1 MMFLYRRCLLAG
13 TLGLLV
19 SVALL
24 AQGQQAKP
32 SQKSG
37 TTIGPAVQ
45 EGSPAYQ
52 VGYHR
57 GVRDRSAG
65 REPSDGDSNW
75 KDNPDG
81 QAYSSGYHAGYC
93 RDEKNR
99 TGYYNGVYGY
109 GPPVIRNGYY
119 GYNAPEPY
127 CENDRKVSPQTRG
140 NPQAPQNRVEYAG
153 GGS

>member
-1 MMFLYRRCLLAG
+1 MFLCREYLLAAS
-13 TLGLLV
+13 LGLLV
-19 SVALL
+19 SVAPL

-32 SQKSG
+32 SQESV
-37 TTIGPAVQ
+37 TTNVPAAQ
-45 EGSPAYQ
+45 EESPAYQ
-52 VGYHR
+52 AGYKR

-65 REPSDGDSNW
+65 TEPFDSDWNW
-75 KDNPDG
+75 KDNPG
-81 QAYSSGYHAGYC
+81 RQAYSSGYHAGYC
-93 RDEKNR
+93 RDEKTK

-127 CENDRKVSPQTRG
+127 CENDPKVGPQSRG

-153 GGS
+153 GGF

>member
-1 MMFLYRRCLLAG
+1 MMFLCRKYLLGG

-24 AQGQQAKP
+24 VQAQQAKP
-32 SQKSG
+32 PQKSD
-37 TTIGPAVQ
+37 TTNGPAAQ
-45 EGSPAYQ
+45 EASPAYQ
-52 VGYHR
+52 AGYKR
-57 GVRDRSAG
+57 GVRDRSA
-65 REPSDGDSNW
+65 RMEPSDSDWSW
-75 KDNPDG
+75 KDNTDR

-93 RDEKNR
+93 RDEKTK

-109 GPPVIRNGYY
+109 GPPVVRNGYY

-127 CENDRKVSPQTRG
+127 CENDRKAGPQSRG